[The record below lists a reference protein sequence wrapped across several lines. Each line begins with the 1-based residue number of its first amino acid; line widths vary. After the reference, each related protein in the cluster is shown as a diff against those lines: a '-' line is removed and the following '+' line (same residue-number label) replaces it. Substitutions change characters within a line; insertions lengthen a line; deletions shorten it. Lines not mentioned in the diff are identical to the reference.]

1 MVYRKAKQKVR
12 RVYLRGKSR
21 FGSDLLKNPLIVGL
35 AAGAAKNALAGKKI
49 IDIENIKNRI
59 SKMDGTN
66 PLILFGLGILSKNP
80 IITAIGL
87 FGIVDPP
94 DGAEKKKELYRY
106 SNIGENEES
115 VGYSNV
121 GENQEQSEYSNVGE
135 NQEQSEYSNAGE
147 NQEQSEY
154 SNAGETQETTKKR
167 FVY

>member
-1 MVYRKAKQKVR
+1 MAYRKAKQKLR
-12 RVYLRGKSR
+12 RVYSRGKSI
-21 FGSDLLKNPLIVGL
+21 FGGDFLKNPYIIGIG
-35 AAGAAKNALAGKKI
+35 AGVAKNALSGKKI

-66 PLILFGLGILSKNP
+66 PLILFGAGILLKNP

-94 DGAEKKKELYRY
+94 DAEKKEEYIGY
-106 SNIGENEES
+106 SNVGENEES

-121 GENQEQSEYSNVGE
+121 GE
-135 NQEQSEYSNAGE
+135 
-147 NQEQSEY
+147 
-154 SNAGETQETTKKR
+154 TQKIEPKKR

>member
-12 RVYLRGKSR
+12 RVYSRGKTMLS
-21 FGSDLLKNPLIVGL
+21 GDLFKNPYVVGL
-35 AAGAAKNALAGKKI
+35 AAGVVKNALSGKKI

-66 PLILFGLGILSKNP
+66 PLILLGAGILTKNP

-94 DGAEKKKELYRY
+94 DDTEKKEEYVGYSNVGENEESIGY

-115 VGYSNV
+115 IGYSNI
-121 GENQEQSEYSNVGE
+121 GENEKI
-135 NQEQSEYSNAGE
+135 
-147 NQEQSEY
+147 
-154 SNAGETQETTKKR
+154 TPKR
-167 FVY
+167 RCVF